1 MIEVGRFGPVTRF
14 KLARKVLGRPPYWTA
29 AYFVDGLL
37 VDTGCH
43 FAMPELSRALKR
55 QQVHTIV
62 NTHHHEDHIGAN
74 ARISREHGAAIW
86 AHPLALPF
94 LRDPRRIQMHLYRR
108 IFWGL
113 PLPSE
118 GREIAAEVST
128 DRYRFQVIHVGGHS
142 PDHIVL
148 YEPREG
154 WIFSGDIFIGGKDRA
169 MRPDYN
175 VAEIIAAL
183 ERMAALP
190 LSWLFPGSGSVR
202 ENPGDEIAA
211 KAAQMQELRTEIRTL
226 HQRGMSEK
234 QIARTLLGRDG
245 FIRYI
250 SGGHFSAANLVRAYL
265 REP

>member
-1 MIEVGRFGPVTRF
+1 MIQAAEFGPVTAF
-14 KLARKVLGRPPYWTA
+14 KLARKIPGRPPYWTA

-43 FAMPELSRALKR
+43 FAARELSQALKR

-74 ARISREHGAAIW
+74 ATISAEHGAQIL

-94 LRDPRRIQMHLYRR
+94 LREPRSIGLHLYRR
-108 IFWGL
+108 VFWGL

-118 GREIAAEVST
+118 GREIPSEVTT
-128 DRYRFQVIHVGGHS
+128 DRYRFQVIHTGGHS
-142 PDHIVL
+142 PDHIIL
-148 YEPREG
+148 YEPKEG
-154 WIFSGDIFIGGKDRA
+154 WAFTGDLFIGGKDRA

-175 VAEIIAAL
+175 VTEIIQGL
-183 ERMAALP
+183 ERLGSLP

-202 ENPGDEIAA
+202 ENPGEEIVA
-211 KAAQMQELRTEIRTL
+211 KASQMRELREQIIAL
-226 HQRGMSEK
+226 HQRGLSEK

-250 SGGHFSAANLVRAYL
+250 SGGHFSAVNLVHAYL
-265 REP
+265 GEP